1 MLVKTQL
8 YFLYEDPL
16 AITCKNFK
24 ALFRIANEGKAL
36 LKERDYDHVKE
47 METKEFD

>member
-1 MLVKTQL
+1 MEVRWLSRGR
-8 YFLYEDPL
+8 
-16 AITCKNFK
+16 
-24 ALFRIANEGKAL
+24 ALTRSFELRKEVKAL